1 MWLTLGNHCWLSS
14 EPSVYLTTSGIL
26 TQVYISIKYKRDIY
40 KHLIKYHKFIEYTE
54 YEIKYL
60 KLKDSPKMFIYEAS
74 IIHRQDT
81 SLLKGTTTNNS
92 QKWSPPQAMRSDSKA
107 DEQIKSSQ

>member
-1 MWLTLGNHCWLSS
+1 
-14 EPSVYLTTSGIL
+14 
-26 TQVYISIKYKRDIY
+26 
-40 KHLIKYHKFIEYTE
+40 
-54 YEIKYL
+54 
-60 KLKDSPKMFIYEAS
+60 MFIYEAS

-107 DEQIKSSQ
+107 DDQIKSSQ

>member
-1 MWLTLGNHCWLSS
+1 
-14 EPSVYLTTSGIL
+14 
-26 TQVYISIKYKRDIY
+26 
-40 KHLIKYHKFIEYTE
+40 
-54 YEIKYL
+54 
-60 KLKDSPKMFIYEAS
+60 MFIYEAS

-107 DEQIKSSQ
+107 DDQIKSSQQTLVENPKNLCVHCKKIHAELEM